1 MYPLSDFPSDRETL
15 RSAASP
21 KSRSLTQ
28 TRTPTCAPRWSTTG
42 RGLPHC
48 AARLP
53 RPLVGHHGADRNE
66 RERHFTESEVRL
78 AQALAEQAAIA
89 LNNARLYQRSKE
101 YAARLES
108 SYLETVTAL
117 AAAMEA
123 KDHYTAEHA
132 DMLATMA
139 VSVGRKIGL
148 DESEL
153 RDLQYASVLHDIGKI
168 GVPGHILN
176 KPDKLTDEEFAL
188 MAEHTIIG
196 ERIISTID
204 YPRPDRQSDP
214 RARARALGWSAAT
227 PTASPVTRDTSAG
240 RASCSSCD
248 AFHAMTSD
256 RPYRRAMPEGE
267 ALQELRLNA
276 GAQFDPCVVDA
287 FLDALAPHL
296 RESEV
301 EPRTP
306 SLN

>member
-1 MYPLSDFPSDRETL
+1 
-15 RSAASP
+15 
-21 KSRSLTQ
+21 
-28 TRTPTCAPRWSTTG
+28 
-42 RGLPHC
+42 
-48 AARLP
+48 
-53 RPLVGHHGADRNE
+53 
-66 RERHFTESEVRL
+66 
-78 AQALAEQAAIA
+78 
-89 LNNARLYQRSKE
+89 
-101 YAARLES
+101 
-108 SYLETVTAL
+108 
-117 AAAMEA
+117 
-123 KDHYTAEHA
+123 
-132 DMLATMA
+132 MLATMA

-204 YPRPDRQSDP
+204 YLAPIGKAIRAAHERWDGRGYPDGLAGDEIPRP
-214 RARARALGWSAAT
+214 ARILF
-227 PTASPVTRDTSAG
+227 V
-240 RASCSSCD
+240 CD

-267 ALQELRLNA
+267 ALQELRRNA
-276 GAQFDPCVVDA
+276 GAQFDPDVVDA
-287 FLDALAPHL
+287 FLDVWPHF